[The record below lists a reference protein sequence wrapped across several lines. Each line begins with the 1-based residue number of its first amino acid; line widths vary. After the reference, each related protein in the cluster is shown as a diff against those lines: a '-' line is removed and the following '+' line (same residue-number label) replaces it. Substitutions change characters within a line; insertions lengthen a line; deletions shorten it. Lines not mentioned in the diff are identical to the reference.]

1 MKFSSQEEYG
11 LRCLL
16 QLSRPHDGKAVPAAL
31 TIPEISRSTG
41 LSEPYVA
48 KLMGI
53 LRRGGLVKS
62 VRGQA
67 GGYALARQPE
77 QIPVGEALAVL
88 GGRLFASDFCDRHP
102 GHAHTCTQS
111 DDCSIRSLWG
121 AVQQVVDRVLNHT
134 TLRDLMG
141 NERQMAKL
149 ANHLVSISESLP
161 VMAKPVRTQ

>member
-16 QLSRPHDGKAVPAAL
+16 QLSRPHASSGEPAGW
-31 TIPEISRSTG
+31 TIPEISRATG

-48 KLMGI
+48 KLMGV
-53 LRRGGLVKS
+53 LRRGGLVQS

-67 GGYALARQPE
+67 GGYALARRPE
-77 QIPVGEALAVL
+77 QVPVGEALAVL
-88 GGRLFASDFCDRHP
+88 GGRLFAADFCDRHP
-102 GHAHTCTQS
+102 GHKLTCMQS

-134 TLRDLMG
+134 TLRDLLG

-149 ANHLVSISESLP
+149 AGELITISEQVTL
-161 VMAKPVRTQ
+161 KPAHTQ